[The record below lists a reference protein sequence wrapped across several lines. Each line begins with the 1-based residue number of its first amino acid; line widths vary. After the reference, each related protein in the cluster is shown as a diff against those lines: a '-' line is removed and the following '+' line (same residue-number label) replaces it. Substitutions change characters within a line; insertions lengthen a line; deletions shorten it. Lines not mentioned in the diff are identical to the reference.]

1 MASRNTHL
9 PRESTERRTPN
20 AERHY
25 KTFWVM
31 GITLAGMGLSLLVR
45 VLLIPKRF
53 GFSDTA
59 DALTTAL
66 TVVLLVD
73 TIVREGAKFSLVPV
87 FVSNEKEMTRT
98 EYQRFTNS
106 LLMLLLSIGFGIFI
120 LIEVFAP
127 WIVSRLLS
135 KSTVDVLKTTTLLR
149 FCAPLLI
156 FGCGSTVLGAF
167 LNSQQRFKTVA
178 LRNALP
184 AGTAAFI
191 FLMLWNT
198 QTLENWVAMAYTGG
212 FIAYFAW
219 LCIGVYRTGHRYAF
233 TGVSGDTLRD
243 LKNTVTLPTLGF
255 GIRQIVNRLL
265 VEVYLVSQLG
275 SGAITLY
282 KSAFQIFSALQTL
295 IGISIA
301 TTGLP
306 DMARIAVSSQ
316 QSAIS
321 KEQCVAGENDSSC
334 HNDLPTVSDNRR
346 FPTAS
351 NRMELGRTLNRNAR
365 TAIIIGFPVTL
376 ILLVFHGRISWLL
389 YGRGTIDQTS
399 IELIGQLLFWLSSGM
414 IFSCLIPVLNAG
426 LYAQKAYRAVFTN
439 MVTMAILNF
448 LLAYGLMETWWL
460 LSVALSV
467 SITALLAVGNLTYLL
482 RRTRVSWF

>member
-1 MASRNTHL
+1 
-9 PRESTERRTPN
+9 
-20 AERHY
+20 
-25 KTFWVM
+25 M

-59 DALTTAL
+59 DALTAAL
-66 TVVLLVD
+66 TVILLVD

-87 FVSNEKEMTRT
+87 FVTNQKEMTRP
-98 EYQRFTNS
+98 EYQRFTNG
-106 LLMLLLSIGFGIFI
+106 LLFFLLGIGFGLFI
-120 LIEVFAP
+120 LIELFAP
-127 WIVSRLLS
+127 WIAGGLLS
-135 KSTVDVLKTTTLLR
+135 KSTVDVQKATALLR
-149 FCAPLLI
+149 FSAPLLI

-167 LNSQQRFKTVA
+167 LNSQQHFKTVA

-191 FLMLWNT
+191 FLLLWNT
-198 QTLENWVAMAYTGG
+198 TQHLENYVAVAYTAG
-212 FIAYFAW
+212 FIAYFTW
-219 LCIGVYRTGHRYAF
+219 LCIGAYRTGHRYAF
-233 TGVSGDTLRD
+233 TGVSVDTLHA

-275 SGAITLY
+275 SGVLTLY

-306 DMARIAVSSQ
+306 DMARVAVSRQPSV
-316 QSAIS
+316 SIR
-321 KEQCVAGENDSSC
+321 KEQCVAGENDSNR
-334 HNDLPTVSDNRR
+334 HDALPTAINK
-346 FPTAS
+346 
-351 NRMELGRTLNRNAR
+351 MELGRTLNRNAR
-365 TAIIIGFPVTL
+365 AAVIIGFPVSL
-376 ILLVFHGRISWLL
+376 VLLTFHQKISWVL
-389 YGRGTIDQTS
+389 YGRGAIDQAS
-399 IELIGQLLFWLSSGM
+399 IELIGQLLFWLSTGM
-414 IFSCLIPVLNAG
+414 VFSCLIPVLNAG

-448 LLAYGLMETWWL
+448 LLAYGLIETWWL
-460 LSVALSV
+460 LSVAASV

-482 RRTRVSWF
+482 RRTQVSWF

>member
-1 MASRNTHL
+1 MKVLMTVVPPQSKIKN
-9 PRESTERRTPN
+9 PQSKIKNPQGKIK
-20 AERHY
+20 
-25 KTFWVM
+25 KTVWVM

-53 GFSDTA
+53 GFSNTA
-59 DALTTAL
+59 DALTAAL

-87 FVSNEKEMTRT
+87 FVTSEKEMTRT

-106 LLMLLLSIGFGIFI
+106 LLILLLSIGFGVFI
-120 LIEVFAP
+120 LIELLAP
-127 WIVSRLLS
+127 WIAGGLLG
-135 KSTVDVLKTTTLLR
+135 KSTVDVQKVTTLLR
-149 FCAPLLI
+149 FSAPLLI

-167 LNSQQRFKTVA
+167 LNSQQHFKTVA

-184 AGTAAFI
+184 PGTAAFI
-191 FLMLWNT
+191 FLISWNT
-198 QTLENWVAMAYTGG
+198 TQSLENWVAVAYTGG
-212 FIAYFAW
+212 FIAYFGW
-219 LCIGVYRTGHRYAF
+219 LCIGAYRTGHRYAF
-233 TGVSGDTLRD
+233 TGVSVDTLRS
-243 LKNTVTLPTLGF
+243 LKNTIALPTLGF
-255 GIRQIVNRLL
+255 GVRQIVNRLL

-306 DMARIAVSSQ
+306 DMATHDATNN
-316 QSAIS
+316 
-321 KEQCVAGENDSSC
+321 K
-334 HNDLPTVSDNRR
+334 
-346 FPTAS
+346 
-351 NRMELGRTLNRNAR
+351 MELGRTLNRNAR

-376 ILLVFHGRISWLL
+376 VLLIFHGKISWIL

-399 IELIGQLLFWLSSGM
+399 IELIGQLLFWFSTGM

-426 LYAQKAYRAVFTN
+426 LYAQKAYRAVFAN
-439 MVTMAILNF
+439 MVTMAVLNF
-448 LLAYGLMETWWL
+448 LLAYGLIETWWL

-482 RRTRVSWF
+482 RRTQVSWF

>member
-1 MASRNTHL
+1 MKWRAVQGL
-9 PRESTERRTPN
+9 ILK
-20 AERHY
+20 

-31 GITLAGMGLSLLVR
+31 GITLVGMGLSLLVR

-53 GFSDTA
+53 GFGDTA
-59 DALTTAL
+59 DALTAAL

-73 TIVREGAKFSLVPV
+73 TVVREGAKFSLVPV
-87 FVSNEKEMTRT
+87 FVSNQKEMTPA

-106 LLMLLLSIGFGIFI
+106 LLILLLGIGFAVFI
-120 LIEVFAP
+120 LIELFAP
-127 WIVSRLLS
+127 WIAGGLLW
-135 KSTVDVLKTTTLLR
+135 KSTVDVQRVTTLLR

-191 FLMLWNT
+191 FFLLWNT
-198 QTLENWVAMAYTGG
+198 QRLENWVAMAYTGG
-212 FIAYFAW
+212 FIAYFGW
-219 LCIGVYRTGHRYAF
+219 LCIGAYRRGHRYEF
-233 TGVSGDTLRD
+233 TGVPADTIRS

-265 VEVYLVSQLG
+265 VEVCLVSQLG

-282 KSAFQIFSALQTL
+282 KSAFQIASALQTL

-306 DMARIAVSSQ
+306 DMATAV
-316 QSAIS
+316 
-321 KEQCVAGENDSSC
+321 ER
-334 HNDLPTVSDNRR
+334 HNDDRDRKTTGHDTTNDK
-346 FPTAS
+346 
-351 NRMELGRTLNRNAR
+351 MELGRTLNRNAR
-365 TAIIIGFPVTL
+365 TAIVIGFPVTL
-376 ILLVFHGRISWLL
+376 GLLIFHGRISWLL

-399 IELIGQLLFWLSSGM
+399 IELIGQLLFWLSTGM

-426 LYAQKAYRAVFTN
+426 LYAQKAYRAVFAN
-439 MVTMAILNF
+439 MVTMAVLNF
-448 LLAYGLMETWWL
+448 LLAYGFIETWWI

>member
-1 MASRNTHL
+1 
-9 PRESTERRTPN
+9 
-20 AERHY
+20 
-25 KTFWVM
+25 M

-59 DALTTAL
+59 DALTAAL
-66 TVVLLVD
+66 TVILLVD

-87 FVSNEKEMTRT
+87 FVTNQKEMTRP
-98 EYQRFTNS
+98 EYQHFTNS
-106 LLMLLLSIGFGIFI
+106 LLFLLLGIGFGLFI
-120 LIEVFAP
+120 LIELFAP
-127 WIVSRLLS
+127 WIAGGLLS
-135 KSTVDVLKTTTLLR
+135 KSTVDVQKATALLR
-149 FCAPLLI
+149 FSAPLLI

-167 LNSQQRFKTVA
+167 LNSQQHFKTVA

-191 FLMLWNT
+191 FLFSWNTT
-198 QTLENWVAMAYTGG
+198 QTLENYVAVAYTVG
-212 FIAYFAW
+212 FIAYFTW
-219 LCIGVYRTGHRYAF
+219 LCIGAYRTGHRYAF
-233 TGVSGDTLRD
+233 TGVSVDTLHA

-275 SGAITLY
+275 SGVLTLY

-306 DMARIAVSSQ
+306 DMARVAVSRQPSV
-316 QSAIS
+316 SIR
-321 KEQCVAGENDSSC
+321 KEQCVAGENDSSR
-334 HNDLPTVSDNRR
+334 HDALPTAINK
-346 FPTAS
+346 
-351 NRMELGRTLNRNAR
+351 MELGRTLNRNAR
-365 TAIIIGFPVTL
+365 AAVIIGFPVSL
-376 ILLVFHGRISWLL
+376 VLLTFHQKISWVL
-389 YGRGTIDQTS
+389 YGRGAIDQAS
-399 IELIGQLLFWLSSGM
+399 IELIGQLLFWLSTGM
-414 IFSCLIPVLNAG
+414 VFSCLIPVLNAG

-448 LLAYGLMETWWL
+448 LLAYGLIETWWL
-460 LSVALSV
+460 LSVAVSV

-482 RRTRVSWF
+482 RRTRVSWL

>member
-1 MASRNTHL
+1 MKR
-9 PRESTERRTPN
+9 STPLTEPQGKIK
-20 AERHY
+20 

-31 GITLAGMGLSLLVR
+31 GITCAGMGLSLLVR

-66 TVVLLVD
+66 TIVLLVD
-73 TIVREGAKFSLVPV
+73 TVVREGAKFSLVPV
-87 FVSNEKEMTRT
+87 FVTHQKEMTRT

-106 LLMLLLSIGFGIFI
+106 LLILLLGVGFGLFI
-120 LIEVFAP
+120 LIEFFAP
-127 WIVSRLLS
+127 WIVGGLLW
-135 KSTVDVLKTTTLLR
+135 KSSVDVQKATTLLR
-149 FCAPLLI
+149 FSAPLLI

-184 AGTAAFI
+184 AGAAAFI
-191 FLMLWNT
+191 FLFLWNT
-198 QTLENWVAMAYTGG
+198 TQSLENWVAVAYTGG
-212 FIAYFAW
+212 FIAYFGW
-219 LCIGVYRTGHRYAF
+219 LCIGAYRTGHRYEF
-233 TGVSGDTLRD
+233 IGVSVDTLRS
-243 LKNTVTLPTLGF
+243 LQNTVTLPTLGF

-306 DMARIAVSSQ
+306 DMARIAISNQ

-321 KEQCVAGENDSSC
+321 KKQCVVGENDSSC
-334 HNDLPTVSDNRR
+334 HNDLPTADSRQ
-346 FPTAS
+346 PTA
-351 NRMELGRTLNRNAR
+351 NNKMGLGRTLNRNAR

-376 ILLVFHGRISWLL
+376 VLLIFHERISWIL
-389 YGRGTIDQTS
+389 YGRGSIDQAS
-399 IELIGQLLFWLSSGM
+399 IELIGQLLFWLSAGM
-414 IFSCLIPVLNAG
+414 VFSCLIPVLNAG
-426 LYAQKAYRAVFTN
+426 LYAQKAYRAVFVN
-439 MVTMAILNF
+439 MVTMAVLNF
-448 LLAYGLMETWWL
+448 LLAYGLIETWWL

-482 RRTRVSWF
+482 RRTKISWF

>member
-1 MASRNTHL
+1 
-9 PRESTERRTPN
+9 
-20 AERHY
+20 
-25 KTFWVM
+25 M

-45 VLLIPKRF
+45 GLLIPKRF

-59 DALTTAL
+59 DALITAL
-66 TVVLLVD
+66 TIVLLVD
-73 TIVREGAKFSLVPV
+73 TVVREGAKFSLVPV
-87 FVSNEKEMTRT
+87 FVTSEKEMTRT
-98 EYQRFTNS
+98 EYQSFTNS
-106 LLMLLLSIGFGIFI
+106 LLILLLGVGFGFFI
-120 LIEVFAP
+120 LIEFFAP
-127 WIVSRLLS
+127 WIIGGLLW
-135 KSTVDVLKTTTLLR
+135 KSSVDVKRATTLLR

-184 AGTAAFI
+184 AGAAAFI
-191 FLMLWNT
+191 FLFAWNT
-198 QTLENWVAMAYTGG
+198 TQSLENWVAVAYTGG
-212 FIAYFAW
+212 FIAYFGW
-219 LCIGVYRTGHRYAF
+219 LCIGAYRTGHRYEF
-233 TGVSGDTLRD
+233 TGVSVDTLRS
-243 LKNTVTLPTLGF
+243 LQNTITLPTLGF

-306 DMARIAVSSQ
+306 DMATHDAT
-316 QSAIS
+316 
-321 KEQCVAGENDSSC
+321 NDKIG
-334 HNDLPTVSDNRR
+334 
-346 FPTAS
+346 
-351 NRMELGRTLNRNAR
+351 LGRTLNRNAR

-376 ILLVFHGRISWLL
+376 VLLIFHERISWIL
-389 YGRGTIDQTS
+389 YGRGSIDQAS
-399 IELIGQLLFWLSSGM
+399 IELIGQLLFWLSAGM

-426 LYAQKAYRAVFTN
+426 LYAQKAYRAVFVN

-448 LLAYGLMETWWL
+448 LLAYGLIETWWL

-482 RRTRVSWF
+482 RRTRVSWL

>member
-1 MASRNTHL
+1 MKL
-9 PRESTERRTPN
+9 STPLTEPQGKFK
-20 AERHY
+20 

-45 VLLIPKRF
+45 VLLIPRRF

-59 DALTTAL
+59 DALTAAL
-66 TVVLLVD
+66 TIVLLVD
-73 TIVREGAKFSLVPV
+73 TVVREGAKFSLVPV
-87 FVSNEKEMTRT
+87 FVTRQKEMTHT

-106 LLMLLLSIGFGIFI
+106 LLILLLGVGFGLFI
-120 LIEVFAP
+120 LIEFFAP
-127 WIVSRLLS
+127 WIVGGLLW
-135 KSTVDVLKTTTLLR
+135 KSSVDVQKATTLLR

-191 FLMLWNT
+191 FLISWNT
-198 QTLENWVAMAYTGG
+198 TQSLENWVAVAYTGG
-212 FIAYFAW
+212 FIAYFGW
-219 LCIGVYRTGHRYAF
+219 LCIGAYRTGHRYEF
-233 TGVSGDTLRD
+233 TGVSVDMLRS
-243 LKNTVTLPTLGF
+243 LQNTVTLPTLGF

-306 DMARIAVSSQ
+306 DMATHDAT
-316 QSAIS
+316 
-321 KEQCVAGENDSSC
+321 NDK
-334 HNDLPTVSDNRR
+334 
-346 FPTAS
+346 
-351 NRMELGRTLNRNAR
+351 MGLGRTLNRNAR

-376 ILLVFHGRISWLL
+376 VLLIFHERISWIL
-389 YGRGTIDQTS
+389 YGEGAIEQAS
-399 IELIGQLLFWLSSGM
+399 IELIGQLLFWLSTGM

-426 LYAQKAYRAVFTN
+426 LYAQKAYRAVFVN
-439 MVTMAILNF
+439 MVTMAVLNF
-448 LLAYGLMETWWL
+448 LLAYGLIETWWL

-482 RRTRVSWF
+482 RRARVSWF

>member
-1 MASRNTHL
+1 MRQFKRPSLLRKVKFK
-9 PRESTERRTPN
+9 
-20 AERHY
+20 

-31 GITLAGMGLSLLVR
+31 AITFAGMGLSLLVR

-59 DALTTAL
+59 DALTIAL

-87 FVSNEKEMTRT
+87 FVSNEKEMTHR

-106 LLMLLLSIGFGIFI
+106 LLILLLGIGFGIFI
-120 LIEVFAP
+120 LIELFAP
-127 WIVSRLLS
+127 WIAGGLLW
-135 KSTVDVLKTTTLLR
+135 KSTVDVQRVTALLR

-167 LNSQQRFKTVA
+167 LNSQQHFKTVA

-191 FLMLWNT
+191 FLFLWNT
-198 QTLENWVAMAYTGG
+198 QSLENWVAMAYTGG

-219 LCIGVYRTGHRYAF
+219 LCIGAYRTGHRYEF
-233 TGVSGDTLRD
+233 TGVSANTLRA
-243 LKNTVTLPTLGF
+243 LKDTVPLPTLGF

-306 DMARIAVSSQ
+306 DMAAAV
-316 QSAIS
+316 ARDHD
-321 KEQCVAGENDSSC
+321 ATNDK
-334 HNDLPTVSDNRR
+334 
-346 FPTAS
+346 
-351 NRMELGRTLNRNAR
+351 MELGCTLNRNAR

-389 YGRGTIDQTS
+389 YGRGTIDPTS

>member
-1 MASRNTHL
+1 MAI
-9 PRESTERRTPN
+9 
-20 AERHY
+20 
-25 KTFWVM
+25 TFV
-31 GITLAGMGLSLLVR
+31 GMGLSLLVR

-53 GFSDTA
+53 GFGDTA
-59 DALTTAL
+59 DALTAAL

-87 FVSNEKEMTRT
+87 FVTHKKEMTRA

-106 LLMLLLSIGFGIFI
+106 LLILLLSVGFGVFI
-120 LIEVFAP
+120 LIELFAP
-127 WIVSRLLS
+127 WIAGGLLW
-135 KSTVDVLKTTTLLR
+135 KSTVDVQRVTTLLR

-184 AGTAAFI
+184 AGAAAFI
-191 FLMLWNT
+191 FLLLWNT
-198 QTLENWVAMAYTGG
+198 QNLENWVAMAYTGG
-212 FIAYFAW
+212 FIAYFGW
-219 LCIGVYRTGHRYAF
+219 LCIGAYRTGHRYGF
-233 TGVSGDTLRD
+233 TGVSVDTLRS

-306 DMARIAVSSQ
+306 DMATAV
-316 QSAIS
+316 AR
-321 KEQCVAGENDSSC
+321 D
-334 HNDLPTVSDNRR
+334 HD
-346 FPTAS
+346 TA
-351 NRMELGRTLNRNAR
+351 NEKIELGRTLKRNAR
-365 TAIIIGFPVTL
+365 TAIIIAFPVTL
-376 ILLVFHGRISWLL
+376 LLLIFHGKISWIL
-389 YGRGTIDQTS
+389 YGRGTIDQAS
-399 IELIGQLLFWLSSGM
+399 IELIGQLLFWFSSGM
-414 IFSCLIPVLNAG
+414 VFSCLIPVLNAG
-426 LYAQKAYRAVFTN
+426 LYAQKAYRAVFAN
-439 MVTMAILNF
+439 MVTMAVLNF
-448 LLAYGLMETWWL
+448 LIAYGLIETWWIL
-460 LSVALSV
+460 GVALSI

-482 RRTRVSWF
+482 RKTWVSWF